1 MAEGKYLEKNDLKA
15 PGVNMGSKEKSKDF
29 KETWLKLL
37 KYCRKYWIVMV
48 MAIISAIFGTILT
61 LIGPDRLSE
70 LTDLITNGI
79 MTGIDMTR
87 IGKIG
92 LTLVGFYV
100 TSAFF
105 SLFQGF
111 VMATVTQWVTK
122 NLRRDISRKINRLP
136 ISFYNH
142 TSTGDILSR
151 VTNDIDMI
159 GQSLNQSVGSLVSS
173 VTLLAGSLIMMLK
186 TNLIMT
192 FTAVLATVIGFAL
205 MLVIMSKSQKYFAR
219 QQKHL
224 GEINGYVEEIYTGH
238 TIVKAYN
245 GEVKAKEAFTRQNN
259 NLRNSGFKAQCLSGL
274 MMPIMSF
281 IGNFGY
287 VAVCIIGAALA
298 MSGDIS
304 FGVIVAFMMYIR
316 YFTQPLSQLAQA
328 AQSLQSAAAAGERVF
343 EFLEAQEM
351 ADESHKVKRLSK
363 AKGGV
368 EFRPVHFGYDSNKII
383 INDFSARA
391 EPGQKIAIV
400 GPTGA
405 GKTTIINLLMR
416 FYEVDRGEIRIDNI
430 PTKDLRREDVH
441 GQFCMVLQ
449 DTWLFE
455 GTVRENLVYNT
466 KNISNQI
473 IEEACKAVGLDHFIR
488 TLPYG
493 YDTVLN
499 DQVNL
504 SQGQKQQ
511 LTIARAMIADKPML
525 ILDEAT
531 SSVDTRTELQIQKA
545 MDELMEGRTSFV
557 IAHRLSTI
565 KNADLILV
573 MKDGDIIESG
583 NHEDLLS
590 RGGFYAE
597 LYNSQFDKAV

>member
-159 GQSLNQSVGSLVSS
+159 GQSLNQSVGTLVSS

-368 EFRPVHFGYDSNKII
+368 EFCSF
-383 INDFSARA
+383 
-391 EPGQKIAIV
+391 
-400 GPTGA
+400 
-405 GKTTIINLLMR
+405 
-416 FYEVDRGEIRIDNI
+416 
-430 PTKDLRREDVH
+430 
-441 GQFCMVLQ
+441 
-449 DTWLFE
+449 WL
-455 GTVRENLVYNT
+455 
-466 KNISNQI
+466 
-473 IEEACKAVGLDHFIR
+473 
-488 TLPYG
+488 
-493 YDTVLN
+493 
-499 DQVNL
+499 
-504 SQGQKQQ
+504 
-511 LTIARAMIADKPML
+511 
-525 ILDEAT
+525 
-531 SSVDTRTELQIQKA
+531 
-545 MDELMEGRTSFV
+545 
-557 IAHRLSTI
+557 
-565 KNADLILV
+565 
-573 MKDGDIIESG
+573 
-583 NHEDLLS
+583 
-590 RGGFYAE
+590 
-597 LYNSQFDKAV
+597 

>member
-159 GQSLNQSVGSLVSS
+159 GQSLNQSVGTLVSS

-238 TIVKAYN
+238 TIVRLIM
-245 GEVKAKEAFTRQNN
+245 VKLRQKK
-259 NLRNSGFKAQCLSGL
+259 LLQDR
-274 MMPIMSF
+274 
-281 IGNFGY
+281 
-287 VAVCIIGAALA
+287 II
-298 MSGDIS
+298 IY
-304 FGVIVAFMMYIR
+304 VIVV
-316 YFTQPLSQLAQA
+316 L
-328 AQSLQSAAAAGERVF
+328 
-343 EFLEAQEM
+343 
-351 ADESHKVKRLSK
+351 
-363 AKGGV
+363 
-368 EFRPVHFGYDSNKII
+368 RPNAY
-383 INDFSARA
+383 
-391 EPGQKIAIV
+391 
-400 GPTGA
+400 
-405 GKTTIINLLMR
+405 
-416 FYEVDRGEIRIDNI
+416 
-430 PTKDLRREDVH
+430 
-441 GQFCMVLQ
+441 
-449 DTWLFE
+449 
-455 GTVRENLVYNT
+455 
-466 KNISNQI
+466 
-473 IEEACKAVGLDHFIR
+473 LD
-488 TLPYG
+488 
-493 YDTVLN
+493 
-499 DQVNL
+499 
-504 SQGQKQQ
+504 
-511 LTIARAMIADKPML
+511 
-525 ILDEAT
+525 
-531 SSVDTRTELQIQKA
+531 
-545 MDELMEGRTSFV
+545 
-557 IAHRLSTI
+557 
-565 KNADLILV
+565 
-573 MKDGDIIESG
+573 
-583 NHEDLLS
+583 
-590 RGGFYAE
+590 
-597 LYNSQFDKAV
+597 

>member
-100 TSAFF
+100 TSTFF

-159 GQSLNQSVGSLVSS
+159 GQSLNQSVGTLVSS
-173 VTLLAGSLIMMLK
+173 VTLLAGSLIMILK

-343 EFLEAQEM
+343 EFLET
-351 ADESHKVKRLSK
+351 HFLSK
-363 AKGGV
+363 
-368 EFRPVHFGYDSNKII
+368 
-383 INDFSARA
+383 
-391 EPGQKIAIV
+391 
-400 GPTGA
+400 
-405 GKTTIINLLMR
+405 
-416 FYEVDRGEIRIDNI
+416 
-430 PTKDLRREDVH
+430 
-441 GQFCMVLQ
+441 
-449 DTWLFE
+449 
-455 GTVRENLVYNT
+455 
-466 KNISNQI
+466 
-473 IEEACKAVGLDHFIR
+473 
-488 TLPYG
+488 
-493 YDTVLN
+493 
-499 DQVNL
+499 
-504 SQGQKQQ
+504 
-511 LTIARAMIADKPML
+511 
-525 ILDEAT
+525 
-531 SSVDTRTELQIQKA
+531 
-545 MDELMEGRTSFV
+545 
-557 IAHRLSTI
+557 
-565 KNADLILV
+565 
-573 MKDGDIIESG
+573 
-583 NHEDLLS
+583 
-590 RGGFYAE
+590 
-597 LYNSQFDKAV
+597 